1 MDALNEFMLQELASC
16 YARIDMLM
24 KWNARYR
31 QDNLTLSRQ
40 NDWMSNQWDLE
51 HEENERLRYE
61 VQNLT
66 GQVIQ
71 LTAIL
76 NLQNHNTDIDT
87 ESEMSE
93 FSMSSSDGSIWACCR
108 ALGARGQT
116 PLAHRHS

>member
-93 FSMSSSDGSIWACCR
+93 FSMSSSDGSIWE
-108 ALGARGQT
+108 
-116 PLAHRHS
+116 